1 MKKTVFEGIVN
12 GTKYDKVEDYNKAVQ
27 AALEANENVEAS
39 SSTKI
44 VVGPDPEEESCKKQ
58 IAYVPKQ
65 ECKCNNGPELDFNFK
80 SMMKKDP
87 EELSE
92 MLEQLEDNFGK
103 LSDEY
108 KENLMHLIKDTKVI
122 AERQMKVTEKEIDNL
137 DTQAA
142 EIQQQIDELDEQYDK
157 VVKAADDAEEVYDKL
172 SMVVECLDGIIEDN
186 KGIKY
191 ETLTMSELW
200 KKLFNMPEIGIK
212 D

>member
-44 VVGPDPEEESCKKQ
+44 VMVPDEDECPCKKQ
-58 IAYVPKQ
+58 IEK

-87 EELSE
+87 EELSK
-92 MLEQLEDNFGK
+92 MLEQLEDNFSK

-108 KENLMHLIKDTKVI
+108 KESLMHLIKDTKVI

-142 EIQQQIDELDEQYDK
+142 EIQQHIDELDEQYDK
-157 VVKAADDAEEVYDKL
+157 VIKAADDAEEVYDKL

-186 KGIKY
+186 KDIKY

-200 KKLFNMPEIGIK
+200 KKLFNMPNIDIK